1 MNHDKATVRDTIID
15 VSRELMARYGYRKM
29 TVDDI
34 AKEARIGKGTIYL
47 HFHSKEDIAV
57 ASVDKINER
66 LQERLIEMAANV
78 DNPSAKLKKMVVER
92 VLFRMD
98 ALKDH
103 RQCLD
108 EDLALLRPR
117 ISLRKESYY
126 QAEAEIFA
134 KVITEGQDNGN
145 FRQGDALNIAKA
157 LILATNGFM
166 PFSLTVKEVGEPEE
180 VKRKLLSV
188 FDLILQGLAFG

>member
-1 MNHDKATVRDTIID
+1 
-15 VSRELMARYGYRKM
+15 MARYGYRKM

-57 ASVDKINER
+57 ASVDKINEKM
-66 LQERLIEMAANV
+66 QERLFKLAATV
-78 DNPSAKLKKMVVER
+78 DNPTDKLKKMVVER

-117 ISLRKESYY
+117 ISLRKEFYY
-126 QAEAEIFA
+126 QAEAVIFS
-134 KVITEGQDNGN
+134 KVIAEGQESGH
-145 FRQGDALNIAKA
+145 FRQGDGLNIAKA

-188 FDLILQGLAFG
+188 FDLILKGLASA

>member
-1 MNHDKATVRDTIID
+1 MNQDKALVRDTIID

-57 ASVDKINER
+57 ASVDKTNEK
-66 LQERLIEMAANV
+66 LQERLTEMAASE
-78 DNPSAKLKKMVVER
+78 DKPSEKLKKMVVER

-134 KVITEGQDNGN
+134 TVISEGQENGH
-145 FRQGDALNIAKA
+145 FRKDDALNIAKA

-188 FDLILQGLAFG
+188 FDLILQGLAFR